1 MEHLLEFSKSSACTF
16 GVELELQLISPRD
29 FNLTRGASD
38 LLARTQKLK
47 LSGEVK
53 PEITE
58 SMVELNSSVH
68 TRHDA
73 LLEELKQ
80 LRDAVVRE
88 AERANLRVAGGGAHP
103 FHKWSDR
110 RIYPTERFNELSA
123 KYGYLSKQ
131 FTVFGQHIHIGCASG
146 DDAVYLTHMLS
157 RYVPHFIAMSASS
170 PFFQGEDTSFDSSR
184 LTAVRAFPLSGTMPF
199 VGSWDEFTA
208 FYRKMLVYGIVKSMK
223 DFYWDIR
230 PKPEYGTVEI
240 RVCDT
245 PLTVA
250 LAAHLAA
257 YAQTLAR
264 YLLEER
270 PERPTE
276 DIYLLYAT
284 NHFQACRYGLD
295 ARFINPYGQTHVS
308 LRQDILET
316 LTRVAPHS
324 KALGTGDALG
334 ELMQRV
340 AAKANGSSWLRAQLH
355 QRGSLVDVVRQQA
368 QVWASDEVL

>member
-1 MEHLLEFSKSSACTF
+1 MTDEALEFQPSEACSM

-38 LLARTQKLK
+38 LLERMARVKHT
-47 LSGEVK
+47 GEIK

-68 TRHDA
+68 TRHHE
-73 LLEELKQ
+73 LLAELQ
-80 LRDAVVRE
+80 TLRDALVHE
-88 AERANLRVAGGGAHP
+88 SEHANLRIAGGGAHP

-131 FTVFGQHIHIGCASG
+131 FTVFGQHIHIGCANP

-157 RYVPHFIAMSASS
+157 RYVPHFIALSASS
-170 PFFQGEDTSFDSSR
+170 PFFQGEDTAFDSSR
-184 LTAVRAFPLSGTMPF
+184 LTAVRAFPLSGTIPF
-199 VGSWDEFTA
+199 VTSWDEFTA
-208 FYRKMLVYGIVKSMK
+208 FYRKMQTFGIIKSMK

-250 LAAHLAA
+250 LAAHIAA

-264 YLLEER
+264 WVFEER
-270 PERPTE
+270 ALSPTP
-276 DIYLLYAT
+276 DTYLLYAT
-284 NHFQACRYGLD
+284 
-295 ARFINPYGQTHVS
+295 
-308 LRQDILET
+308 
-316 LTRVAPHS
+316 
-324 KALGTGDALG
+324 
-334 ELMQRV
+334 
-340 AAKANGSSWLRAQLH
+340 
-355 QRGSLVDVVRQQA
+355 
-368 QVWASDEVL
+368 

>member
-1 MEHLLEFSKSSACTF
+1 MEPLEFKSSAACSM

-38 LLARTQKLK
+38 LLERMAKVK
-47 LSGEVK
+47 VSGEIK

-68 TRHDA
+68 TRHSE
-73 LLEELKQ
+73 LLAELKA
-80 LRDAVVRE
+80 LRNAVVRE
-88 AERANLRVAGGGAHP
+88 AEHANLRVAGGGSHP

-131 FTVFGQHIHIGCASG
+131 FTVFGQHIHIGCANP

-157 RYVPHFIAMSASS
+157 RYVPHFIALSASS

-184 LTAVRAFPLSGTMPF
+184 LTAVRAFPLSGTIPF
-199 VGSWDEFTA
+199 VTSWEEFTV
-208 FYRKMLVYGIVKSMK
+208 FYRKMIAFGIIKSMK

-245 PLTVA
+245 PLTVT
-250 LAAHLAA
+250 LAAHIAA

-264 YLLEER
+264 WVFEER
-270 PERPTE
+270 AQEPTP
-276 DIYLLYAT
+276 DTYLLYAT

-295 ARFINPYGQTHVS
+295 GKFTNPYTQKNCS
-308 LRQDILET
+308 IRQDIIET
-316 LTRVAPHS
+316 LAQIAPH
-324 KALGTGDALG
+324 AQAVDTQDALG
-334 ELMQRV
+334 GLLQRV
-340 AAKANGSSWLRAQLH
+340 AAKANGSSWLRAQLRS
-355 QRGSLVDVVRQQA
+355 QGSLVDVVRAQA
-368 QVWASDEVL
+368 QAWVGDEAL